1 MNVAIVGAT
10 GAVGE
15 VLVELLHARGFPV
28 DTLTLL
34 ASERSAG
41 KRVSFGEHSL
51 PVRDVAKFDFAG
63 VGIAFFAAGG
73 DVAAEHGARARA
85 AGAIVIDKSS
95 RFRLD
100 PEVPLVVP
108 EVNGACLADVG
119 PGGLVASPN
128 CSTVQ
133 LVMLL
138 HPLQQAFG
146 LARVN
151 LATYQAVSG
160 AGSSGVATLASET
173 TSVLNLKSLAAPTTF
188 AAQIAFNVVPRV
200 ERMGADGFTT
210 EEEKVI
216 AESRRLLGLPALG
229 INPTCVRVPVFF
241 GHGQAVHVE
250 LARPASLAEVHATL
264 AAMPGL
270 RVLTDADEVPTPVGD
285 AVGEDEVVVGRIRRD
300 PSHPCGFDFWTVADN
315 TRKGAAL
322 NSVQIAEQFLAA
334 IGRRIVT
341 ANL

>member
-15 VLVELLHARGFPV
+15 VLIQLLHERDFPV
-28 DTLTLL
+28 DSLQLH
-34 ASERSAG
+34 ASARSAG
-41 KRVSFGEHSL
+41 KRMTFGDRTL
-51 PVRDVAKFDFAG
+51 PVRDVATADFAG
-63 VGIAFFAAGG
+63 VDVAFFAAGG
-73 DVAAEHGARARA
+73 DAAAEHGARARA

-100 PEVPLVVP
+100 PDVPLVVP
-108 EVNGACLADVG
+108 EVNGHALAGVAA
-119 PGGLVASPN
+119 GGMVASPN

-151 LATYQAVSG
+151 IATYQAVSG
-160 AGSSGVATLASET
+160 AGSSGIATLAAET
-173 TSVLNLKSLAAPTTF
+173 TEILNLKSLAAPKTF

-200 ERMGADGFTT
+200 ERMGTDGFTT
-210 EEEKVI
+210 EEEKLI
-216 AESRRLLGLPALG
+216 AESRRLLALPGLG

-250 LARPASLAEVHATL
+250 LSRPASLDEVHAAL
-264 AAMPGL
+264 VAMPGL
-270 RVLTDADEVPTPVGD
+270 RVEMDVDAVATPVGD
-285 AVGEDEVVVGRIRRD
+285 AVGQDEVVVSRIRRD
-300 PSHPCGFDFWTVADN
+300 PSHPCGFDFWTVSDN

-322 NSVQIAEQFLAA
+322 NSVQIAEQLLPA
-334 IGRRIVT
+334 IGQRIVT
-341 ANL
+341 TNL

>member
-15 VLVELLHARGFPV
+15 VLVELLHERAFPV
-28 DTLTLL
+28 DSLHLL
-34 ASERSAG
+34 ASTRSAG
-41 KRVSFGEHSL
+41 KRISVGDRSVT
-51 PVRDVAKFDFAG
+51 VRDVANFDFAS
-63 VGIAFFAAGG
+63 VHIAFFAAGG

-100 PEVPLVVP
+100 PAVPLVVP
-108 EVNGACLADVG
+108 EVNGAQLEGVTAG
-119 PGGLVASPN
+119 SMVASPN

-138 HPLQQAFG
+138 HPLQQAIG
-146 LARVN
+146 VARVN
-151 LATYQAVSG
+151 VATYQAVSG
-160 AGSSGVATLASET
+160 AGSSGIATLAAET
-173 TSVLNLKSLAAPTTF
+173 TDILNVKSLAAPKTF

-200 ERMGADGFTT
+200 ERMGSDGFTT
-210 EEEKVI
+210 EEEKLI
-216 AESRRLLGLPALG
+216 AETRRLLALPSLG

-250 LARPASLAEVHATL
+250 LARPASVEDVLAAL
-264 AAMPGL
+264 RAMPGL
-270 RVLTDADEVPTPVGD
+270 RLEEDVAAVPTPVTD
-285 AVGEDEVVVGRIRRD
+285 AVGQDEVVVGRIRRD
-300 PSHPCGFDFWTVADN
+300 PSHPCGFDFWTVGDN

-322 NSVQIAEQFLAA
+322 NSVQIAEQLLPA

-341 ANL
+341 ANS